1 MAALGAFLRRLH
13 PTKSMMTEKLGHFR
27 VVEEKAETLRLE
39 RRSPLPLLIA
49 VIGGVVLI
57 LLWLLRP
64 WQSPG
69 GAVLSALII
78 VPPLC
83 GLLVAFYLRPWK
95 EVLIFNRAVGDFT
108 REEQYLIRRNKIIN
122 LPLNTIE
129 SVSAVQRTVRFVDK
143 KGERMEHA
151 YWAALLRSSSG
162 QEVELDGANA
172 EDSMRGFA
180 AAVNRFLADSNPS
193 SL

>member
-1 MAALGAFLRRLH
+1 LGAFLRRLH
-13 PTKSMMTEKLGHFR
+13 PTKSVMSEKLGHFR
-27 VVEEKAETLRLE
+27 VVEGKAEILRLE
-39 RRSPLPLLIA
+39 RRSPLPLLVA

-64 WQSPG
+64 WHSPS

-78 VPPLC
+78 VPPVC

-108 REEQYLIRRNKIIN
+108 REEQYLIRRNSITN
-122 LPLNTIE
+122 LPLDTIE
-129 SVSAVQRTVRFVDK
+129 SVSAVHRTVRFVDK
-143 KGERMEHA
+143 KGERVEHA

-172 EDSMRGFA
+172 QDSVRDFA

>member
-1 MAALGAFLRRLH
+1 
-13 PTKSMMTEKLGHFR
+13 MTEKLGHFR
-27 VVEEKAETLRLE
+27 VAEGKAETLRLE
-39 RRSPLPLLIA
+39 RRSPLYLLIA

-64 WQSPG
+64 WQSPS

-78 VPPLC
+78 VPPVC

-108 REEQYLIRRNKIIN
+108 KEEQYLIRRNKIIN

-129 SVSAVQRTVRFVDK
+129 SVSAVHRTVRFVDK
-143 KGERMEHA
+143 RGERVEHA
-151 YWAALLRSSSG
+151 YWAALLRSSDG
-162 QEVELDGANA
+162 QEVELDGADA
-172 EDSMRGFA
+172 QDSMRHFA